1 MPFITVK
8 LIEGRTLDQKRQIVN
23 GITKVVAEACNITED
38 RVYLFIEDL
47 GRDEYGRGGL
57 LLCDKDACVSTD
69 KDAGADEVCA
79 SADKDAGVD
88 KKQELS

>member
-8 LIEGRTLDQKRQIVN
+8 LIEGRTLDQKRQIVS

-47 GRDEYGRGGL
+47 SREEYGRGGL
-57 LLCDKDACVSTD
+57 LLCDKDIEATKA
-69 KDAGADEVCA
+69 KDIEATKAE
-79 SADKDAGVD
+79 DAGVQT
-88 KKQELS
+88 KEELS